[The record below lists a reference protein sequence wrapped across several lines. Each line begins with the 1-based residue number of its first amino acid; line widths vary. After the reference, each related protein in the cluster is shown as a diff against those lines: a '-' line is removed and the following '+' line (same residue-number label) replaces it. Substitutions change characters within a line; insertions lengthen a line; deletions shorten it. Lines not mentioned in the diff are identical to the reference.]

1 MVLRLAYTVFI
12 GILLTLF
19 IGVGIAA
26 FYPQPE
32 PPEYPLSYGKV
43 YPEMNQGTPSA
54 EFEKE
59 QRLYEEKSREYQE
72 INEKYNKNVS
82 MLALGFAILYLIVGL
97 VLARKLAIISDGLL
111 LGGVLTLI
119 YSIIRGFGANDDI
132 FRFTVVSVS
141 LMLSLGLGY
150 IKFVRPSTA
159 TSKK

>member
-132 FRFTVVSVS
+132 FSIHCCQCKSHAFSRTRI
-141 LMLSLGLGY
+141 Y
-150 IKFVRPSTA
+150 KICSTLNRH
-159 TSKK
+159 K

>member
-1 MVLRLAYTVFI
+1 MILRLAYTVFI

-32 PPEYPLSYGKV
+32 PPEYPLSYDKT

-59 QRLYEEKSREYQE
+59 QRIYEEKSREYQE
-72 INEKYNKNVS
+72 VSEKYNKNVS
-82 MLALGFAILYLIVGL
+82 MFALGFAILYLLVGL
-97 VLARKLAIISDGLL
+97 LLTKRLAIISDGLL

-132 FRFTVVSVS
+132 FRFLVVSVS
-141 LMLSLGLGY
+141 LLLSLGLGY
-150 IKFVRPSTA
+150 TKFVRIAIS
-159 TSKK
+159 SDRK